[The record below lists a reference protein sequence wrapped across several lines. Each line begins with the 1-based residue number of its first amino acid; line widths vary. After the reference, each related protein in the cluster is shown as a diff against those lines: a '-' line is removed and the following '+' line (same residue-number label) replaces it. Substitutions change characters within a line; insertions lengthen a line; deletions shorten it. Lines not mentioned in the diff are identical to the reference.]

1 MNYIE
6 IDQSATGQKI
16 FARVDDDGLTRFTCL
31 ESDPEYQAWL
41 NPTKQS
47 TFVDTLPS
55 NSADPV
61 EAEKPKK

>member
-6 IDQSATGQKI
+6 IDQSATGQKV

-41 NPTKQS
+41 NPT
-47 TFVDTLPS
+47 TLAANP
-55 NSADPV
+55 APT
-61 EAEKPKK
+61 AQ